1 MAYDLKEADPSVPL
15 KERQYVKDVSSFV
28 SSSITSCICLISQT
42 CFSTLT
48 AVHLSLFSEDST
60 YILDVK
66 DQVLNDLVEIFGD
79 LDELHVVGAMDCW
92 PDETYNN
99 FWCALNTRFCGKV
112 IKSQKHQE
120 GTCRAYFINGELI
133 IEFPDS

>member
-1 MAYDLKEADPSVPL
+1 M
-15 KERQYVKDVSSFV
+15 
-28 SSSITSCICLISQT
+28 
-42 CFSTLT
+42 T

-120 GTCRAYFINGELI
+120 GICMAYFKDGKLEIK
-133 IEFPDS
+133 FS